1 MNHLEPPFSS
11 NRPIGNVLRAEIGKL
26 DAEIERLWAE
36 LTASGRRA
44 VLMQA
49 EIEKLNRELLE
60 RDAIWLP
67 EKDAEI
73 ERLNAALDEIAAY
86 DPWGGRKYL
95 WAASFEELQ
104 AIARAAR
111 SNEKESN

>member
-49 EIEKLNRELLE
+49 EIE
-60 RDAIWLP
+60 
-67 EKDAEI
+67 
-73 ERLNAALDEIAAY
+73 RLNAALDEIA
-86 DPWGGRKYL
+86 DMQNIGDNWLDVVLEMKR
-95 WAASFEELQ
+95 
-104 AIARAAR
+104 IARTAR